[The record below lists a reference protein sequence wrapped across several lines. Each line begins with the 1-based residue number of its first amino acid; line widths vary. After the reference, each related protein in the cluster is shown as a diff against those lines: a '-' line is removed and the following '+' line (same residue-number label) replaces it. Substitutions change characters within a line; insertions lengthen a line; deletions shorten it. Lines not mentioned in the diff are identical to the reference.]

1 MKAKLGNLTFG
12 PKTRWKTAGLLGAQ
26 ALLIGL
32 MVLAKHYGQA
42 PSTSLFIVINIIIIP
57 ALARQLF
64 KGTGNDIENTNQ

>member
-1 MKAKLGNLTFG
+1 MKSKLGHLIFS
-12 PKTRWKTAGLLGAQ
+12 PKTRWQIAGLLGAQ

-32 MVLAKHYGQA
+32 MVLAKRYGQE

-64 KGTGNDIENTNQ
+64 KGRDNEIDNLKQ